1 MLPIVLTRY
10 LVLPAGS
17 PEATAPVARRA
28 AAADHQRAA
37 ELLLLSGCDVRAVDA
52 GNATAL
58 LYAAGAPL
66 SNPDAITYMALAEC
80 QQFWHSGSK
89 QLL

>member
-1 MLPIVLTRY
+1 M
-10 LVLPAGS
+10 
-17 PEATAPVARRA
+17 

-37 ELLLLSGCDVRAVDA
+37 ELLLLSGCDVHAVDS

-66 SNPDAITYMALAEC
+66 LFLRPSSAWRMWIVRRFVHNGL
-80 QQFWHSGSK
+80 
-89 QLL
+89 QLLLESCRCAQERTTLIA